1 MGLRIWQNL
10 ARILQSPEHAVRL
23 PEAGGGGSNGL
34 KPPAASPQQN
44 VGLEA
49 LWEVFF
55 MVLGG
60 LWGGFCRSGVPL
72 ETCLGDLGGLLW
84 IHGNFFGHL
93 GGFGC
98 DFGWLWGP
106 FGRILGAF
114 WDH

>member
-1 MGLRIWQNL
+1 MSCI
-10 ARILQSPEHAVRL
+10 
-23 PEAGGGGSNGL
+23 SNGL

-84 IHGNFFGHL
+84 IHGYFFGHL
-93 GGFGC
+93 GGSWC
-98 DFGWLWGP
+98 DFGWPWGP
-106 FGRILGAF
+106 FGRFLGAF
-114 WDH
+114 WDHLGAFWWPVAVFLLLCV